1 MSKSYQIREL
11 DPADIDKLI
20 SLKGI
25 VIRVSDA
32 IPEMKE
38 AYYKCAKCAHVETKF
53 VERGKVT
60 EPELC
65 QSCSAKGQFEL
76 IHN

>member
-11 DPADIDKLI
+11 DPQDIDRLI

-38 AYYKCAKCAHVETKF
+38 AFYQCAKTNHVETRF

-60 EPELC
+60 EPQVLPDGTK
-65 QSCSAKGQFEL
+65 AQFEL